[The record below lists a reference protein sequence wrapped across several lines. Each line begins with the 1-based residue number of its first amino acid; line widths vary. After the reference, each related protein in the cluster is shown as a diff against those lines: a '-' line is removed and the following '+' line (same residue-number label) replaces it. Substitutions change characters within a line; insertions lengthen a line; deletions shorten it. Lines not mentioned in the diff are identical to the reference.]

1 MLTLRELKKM
11 IQTPEKNEKIPT
23 DKLLKER
30 KIPVVASKKIGNGE
44 RMALVAVY
52 QNGYAMYQTAG
63 RVTVFPVSSCRY
75 EYESVMNG
83 KTVRMEESFFDEKEW
98 YLSLLMIGEDRIVS
112 NSLSRDRNHKCFSY
126 HAIAEDYGELV
137 VDVISSDREFIWI
150 GRDRKPFDVV
160 KSQFLKLNAEHIR
173 FVMKCLRENTSKV
186 VNIRQYLLTVLYN
199 APLTIS
205 NYYSAL
211 VQHDMYG
218 NED

>member
-1 MLTLRELKKM
+1 MDESEESRRKQIEREAYY
-11 IQTPEKNEKIPT
+11 KI
-23 DKLLKER
+23 
-30 KIPVVASKKIGNGE
+30 ICHNIG
-44 RMALVAVY
+44 
-52 QNGYAMYQTAG
+52 
-63 RVTVFPVSSCRY
+63 Y
-75 EYESVMNG
+75 EYLI
-83 KTVRMEESFFDEKEW
+83 EECDREMLDE
-98 YLSLLMIGEDRIVS
+98 IV
-112 NSLSRDRNHKCFSY
+112 
-126 HAIAEDYGELV
+126 ALV

-218 NED
+218 DSEE

>member
-44 RMALVAVY
+44 RLALVAVY

-112 NSLSRDRNHKCFSY
+112 RWS
-126 HAIAEDYGELV
+126 
-137 VDVISSDREFIWI
+137 IS
-150 GRDRKPFDVV
+150 
-160 KSQFLKLNAEHIR
+160 
-173 FVMKCLRENTSKV
+173 
-186 VNIRQYLLTVLYN
+186 
-199 APLTIS
+199 IS
-205 NYYSAL
+205 NLSTR
-211 VQHDMYG
+211 
-218 NED
+218 